1 MGPARLNIW
10 APFSAG
16 FDIEFAD
23 GSSDANSE
31 ESQVVVQGME
41 GPVCVQ
47 TQAGNVRLRKIKG
60 GSAHVVTESGNISAD
75 SIVGNV
81 HIASASG
88 NIKYDPGGPGGQHS
102 RVVVKTFASTCSSLL
117 LRGVA

>member
-41 GPVCVQ
+41 G
-47 TQAGNVRLRKIKG
+47 
-60 GSAHVVTESGNISAD
+60 
-75 SIVGNV
+75 
-81 HIASASG
+81 
-88 NIKYDPGGPGGQHS
+88 